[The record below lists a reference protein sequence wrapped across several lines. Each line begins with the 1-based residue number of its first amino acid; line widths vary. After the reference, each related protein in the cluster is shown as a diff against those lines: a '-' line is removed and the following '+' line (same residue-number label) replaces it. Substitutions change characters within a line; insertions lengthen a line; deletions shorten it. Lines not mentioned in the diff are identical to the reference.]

1 MALFKGKNEF
11 LCPLR
16 YLPHKK
22 HKNEKMNQL
31 SIIST
36 KWVAYLRKIT
46 LQYNIILSFWK
57 FCWRFTL
64 LAFFAAKLLMTA
76 IKGIVSATFLSP
88 ID

>member
-46 LQYNIILSFWK
+46 LQKYYNLVLLEVLLKIYFACLFCGKVIDDSYQRNCFSNVSF
-57 FCWRFTL
+57 
-64 LAFFAAKLLMTA
+64 A
-76 IKGIVSATFLSP
+76 
-88 ID
+88 D